1 MNSTPLSFSKAEL
14 SALPIEKFAKK
25 IAVPENEEEVAAA
38 VKHLSRFKLIGFDTE
53 TRPSFRRGV
62 LHQVAL
68 IQMATDEEAYLF
80 RVNGKGFPD
89 ELKKLIENPAVTKV
103 GLSLKDD
110 FAALRRI
117 GLSRFESFI
126 DLQNLAKQFQ
136 IENQALRG
144 IYGVLFGKR
153 ISKSQQLSNWEAEN
167 LSEAQKEYAALDA
180 WACLRIYLHLMKY
193 GSTRNAINKENE

>member
-1 MNSTPLSFSKAEL
+1 MNSAPLSFSKAEL
-14 SALPIEKFAKK
+14 SALPIEKFVKK
-25 IAVPENEEEVAAA
+25 IVVPENEDEIAKA
-38 VKHLSRFKLIGFDTE
+38 VKHLSRFKMIGFDTE

-62 LHQVAL
+62 QHQVSL
-68 IQMATDEEAYLF
+68 IQMATEEEAYLF
-80 RVNGKGFPD
+80 RVNGKEFPN

-153 ISKSQQLSNWEAEN
+153 ISKSQQLSNWEAEK

>member
-1 MNSTPLSFSKAEL
+1 MNSEPLSFSKAEL

-25 IAVPENEEEVAAA
+25 IVVPENDEEVAKAT
-38 VKHLSRFKLIGFDTE
+38 KHLSRFKIIGFDTE

-62 LHQVAL
+62 QHQVAL
-68 IQMATDEEAYLF
+68 IQMATEEEAYLF

-89 ELKKLIENPAVTKV
+89 ELKKLFENPAVTKV

-153 ISKSQQLSNWEAEN
+153 ISKSQQLSNWETEN